1 MNIRTVDK
9 TEYQVLADIHEKAFN
24 GFFLTTLGNRFL
36 RTYYKASLNSAESV
50 AVCVVNDKN
59 QVMGFCIGCTLSKG
73 YHKRLIKSNF
83 AVFLL
88 QGIVILFT
96 RPKALFRLAFNL
108 DKNTNEADDG
118 NYAEL
123 LSIGVLPEAKGT
135 GAGKEMISV
144 FEDTATKRGC
154 KKIALTTDFDNNEHV
169 LEFYKRSGYKIFCG
183 FTTYPNRRMYKLIK
197 NIQTSNTSEK

>member
-1 MNIRTVDK
+1 MNVRAVDK
-9 TEYQVLADIHEKAFN
+9 TEFHVLADIHERAFD

-36 RTYYKASLNSAESV
+36 RTYYKTSLNSAESL
-50 AVCVVNDKN
+50 AVCAVNEKN
-59 QVMGFCIGCTLSKG
+59 ELVGFCIGCTLSKG
-73 YHKRLIKSNF
+73 YHKRLIISNI

-88 QGIVILFT
+88 QGILILFT
-96 RPKALFRLAFNL
+96 RPQALFRLAFNL
-108 DKNTNEADDG
+108 DKNTNDADDG

-154 KKIALTTDFDNNEHV
+154 QKIVLTTDFNNNEKV
-169 LEFYKRSGYKIFCG
+169 LAFYKRTGYEILCD

-197 NIQTSNTSEK
+197 NIQTKNNSKQ